1 MNAAQDKMDV
11 IQMQHARILLVH
23 THVNAKVDLV
33 ETELCARIL
42 MNAAQD
48 KMDVIQMQH
57 ARIMLV
63 HTHVNAIVDLVETE
77 LCARI

>member
-11 IQMQHARILLVH
+11 IRMQHARITLGH
-23 THVNAKVDLV
+23 THVNAKMDLV

-48 KMDVIQMQH
+48 KMDVIRMQH
-57 ARIMLV
+57 ARILLV
-63 HTHVNAIVDLVETE
+63 HTHVNAIVDSVEME
-77 LCARI
+77 LCARM